1 VTALNPSD
9 QTPAAPHP
17 TTLTAELPGL
27 LPDWLPQQRW
37 FAAKGRSLRSVTVA
51 VDVPLVADG
60 DPLLD
65 LVLLAVEFTDGGPV
79 QHYQLL
85 VARSPMPRGELE
97 HVTFGSIGGLVA
109 YDGLWD
115 TRVTGWVLEAIRD
128 GRTVDSVRFVPEP
141 GAKIADGP
149 VGRVLGVEQSNT
161 SVSWGEQSILKLFR
175 RVLPGVNPDLELH
188 RALRSVGS
196 EQVATLQGAIEGRL
210 DGEPVT
216 LAMLQDYAANSADG
230 WSMALASVRDLLAE
244 GDLRADEV
252 GGDFAAE
259 ASRLGETIAVV
270 HEELRRALGG
280 GEVHPAELAAAWHQ
294 RLTTAAD
301 QVTELAEFTPS
312 IRAAYDQVA
321 ELTQPVPTQRVHGDL
336 HLGQTLRTPYGWLV
350 IDFEG
355 EPAAPFA
362 DRVRPDSALR
372 DVAGM
377 LRSFDYAAY
386 HQLSLWEPASEW
398 SDPDRSSQLA
408 WRAREW
414 TARNRAAFCDGYAL
428 GAGSDPREQAALL
441 RGFELDKAVYEAVY
455 ETRSRPTW
463 AVIPLTSIRRLSAE
477 AASDAGVG

>member
-1 VTALNPSD
+1 MDAQNPTAL
-9 QTPAAPHP
+9 H
-17 TTLTAELPGL
+17 AELPAL
-27 LPDWLPQQRW
+27 LSQWLPQQRW
-37 FAAKGRSLRSVTVA
+37 FAAKGRSVGSVTVA
-51 VDVPLVADG
+51 AHTSLIDEG
-60 DPLLD
+60 DPRLD

-85 VARSPMPRGELE
+85 VARSPVPRGELE
-97 HVTFGSIGGLVA
+97 HATFGSIDGQLA

-115 TRVTGWVLEAIRD
+115 PRVTGWLLDAIRT
-128 GRTVDSVRFVPEP
+128 GRTVGDVRFVPEP

-188 RALRSVGS
+188 RALRAVDS
-196 EQVATLQGAIEGRL
+196 EQVARLQGAIEGVL

-216 LAMLQDYAANSADG
+216 LGMLQDYAANSAEG
-230 WSMALASVRDLLAE
+230 WAMALTSVRDLLAE

-270 HEELRRALGG
+270 HDELRRALGG
-280 GEVHPAELAAAWHQ
+280 AELDPAELAAAWHR

-301 QVTELAEFTPS
+301 AVPELAES
-312 IRAAYDQVA
+312 IERIRAVYDRVA
-321 ELTQPVPTQRVHGDL
+321 ELAEPVPTQRVHGDL
-336 HLGQTLRTPYGWLV
+336 HLGQALRTPYGWLV

-355 EPAAPFA
+355 EPGTAFA

-386 HQLSLWEPASEW
+386 HQLSQWEPASAW
-398 SDPDRSSQLA
+398 SDPDHSSQLA
-408 WRAREW
+408 WRANEW
-414 TARNRAAFCDGYAL
+414 AARNRAAFCDGYAL
-428 GAGSDPREQAALL
+428 GAGSDPRAQVSLL
-441 RGFELDKAVYEAVY
+441 RAFELDKAVYEAVY
-455 ETRSRPTW
+455 ETRSRPAW
-463 AVIPLTSIRRLSAE
+463 AAIPLTSIRRLTAE
-477 AASDAGVG
+477 AAADAGVG